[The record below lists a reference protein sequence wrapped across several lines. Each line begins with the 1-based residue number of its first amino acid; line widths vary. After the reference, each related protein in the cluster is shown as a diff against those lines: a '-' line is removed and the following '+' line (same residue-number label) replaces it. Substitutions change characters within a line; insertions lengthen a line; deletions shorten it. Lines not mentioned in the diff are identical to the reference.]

1 MNKIMIALLTIMAT
15 MAGELFDSTPLSAQP
30 NWLTESKKT
39 SVTLELIKPNF
50 DGEDVLTLATS
61 VLFLSARGPVSE
73 TNRMVVE
80 LPIAHVGFVKLNE
93 LVEETLLG
101 NPYFGF
107 EFGLSDSPTFF
118 ELGFRLPLAPDDMEY
133 ASSVGILSDFERL
146 EAFAPDLLLFTGGVN
161 YQQRN
166 ASNIVFRLRSGPSLW
181 VFSSNEDEDDPE
193 DEIWL
198 DYSVQVGYEND
209 SFSVLGGLTGSYWV
223 TQGNDD
229 EIDRTVHQ
237 LGVAASLIHGKLR
250 PGVHFRLP
258 LNSGD
263 DAILAG
269 LDFVFGLSLGL
280 QFN

>member
-1 MNKIMIALLTIMAT
+1 MNKIMITLLTIVAT
-15 MAGELFDSTPLSAQP
+15 MAGELFNTTPLSAQS
-30 NWLTESKKT
+30 NWLTKSKKT

-50 DGEDVLTLATS
+50 DGDDDLTVATS

-73 TNRMVVE
+73 NNRIVVE
-80 LPIAHVGFVKLNE
+80 VPIAHVGFDNSDSSD
-93 LVEETLLG
+93 ETLLG

-118 ELGFRLPLAPDDMEY
+118 ELGFRLPLAPDDKEF
-133 ASSVGILSDFERL
+133 ASFIGVLSDFERL
-146 EAFAPDLLLFTGGVN
+146 EAFASDLLMFSGRVN
-161 YQQRN
+161 YQRRN
-166 ASNIVFRLRSGPSLW
+166 ASNIVFRLRGGPSLW
-181 VFSSNEDEDDPE
+181 VFVSDEEDDPE

-198 DYSVQVGYEND
+198 NYSMQVGYESD

-223 TQGNDD
+223 TQGDD
-229 EIDRTVHQ
+229 DLIDRTVHQ
-237 LGVAASLIHGKLR
+237 LGVAASLVQGKLR

-269 LDFVFGLSLGL
+269 LDFVFGLSLGV
-280 QFN
+280 QFD

>member
-1 MNKIMIALLTIMAT
+1 MNKIMITLLTVVAA
-15 MAGELFDSTPLSAQP
+15 MAGELSNTTPLSAQP
-30 NWLTESKKT
+30 NWLTKSKKT

-50 DGEDVLTLATS
+50 DGDADLTLATT

-73 TNRMVVE
+73 TTRIVVE
-80 LPIAHVGFVKLNE
+80 FPIAHVGFVKLND

-118 ELGFRLPLAPDDMEY
+118 ELGLRLPLAPDDKEF
-133 ASSVGILSDFERL
+133 ASSIGILSDFERL
-146 EAFAPDLLLFTGGVN
+146 EAFDPDLLMFTGKVN
-161 YQQRN
+161 YQQRY
-166 ASNIVFRLRSGPSLW
+166 ASNIVFRLRVGPSLW
-181 VFSSNEDEDDPE
+181 VFGSDEEDDPE

-198 DYSVQVGYEND
+198 DYSTQVGYESD

-223 TQGNDD
+223 TQGDD
-229 EIDRTVHQ
+229 DLIDRTVHQ
-237 LGVAASLIHGKLR
+237 LGVAASLVYGKLR

-269 LDFVFGLSLGL
+269 LDFVFGLSLGV
-280 QFN
+280 QFD

>member
-1 MNKIMIALLTIMAT
+1 MNKIIITLLTIVAT
-15 MAGELFDSTPLSAQP
+15 MAGELFNTTPLSGQS
-30 NWLTESKKT
+30 NWLTRSKKT

-50 DGEDVLTLATS
+50 DGDDDLTVATS

-73 TNRMVVE
+73 NNRIVVE
-80 LPIAHVGFVKLNE
+80 LPIAHVGFDNSDSSD
-93 LVEETLLG
+93 ETLLG

-118 ELGFRLPLAPDDMEY
+118 ELGFRLPLAPDDKEF
-133 ASSVGILSDFERL
+133 ASFIGVLSDFERL
-146 EAFAPDLLLFTGGVN
+146 EAFASDLLMFSGRVN
-161 YQQRN
+161 YQRRN
-166 ASNIVFRLRSGPSLW
+166 ASNIVFRLRGGPSLW
-181 VFSSNEDEDDPE
+181 VFVSDEEDDPE

-198 DYSVQVGYEND
+198 NYSMQVGYESD

-223 TQGNDD
+223 TQGDD
-229 EIDRTVHQ
+229 DLIDRTVHQ
-237 LGVAASLIHGKLR
+237 LGVAASLVQGKLR

-269 LDFVFGLSLGL
+269 LDFVFGLSLGV
-280 QFN
+280 QFD

>member
-1 MNKIMIALLTIMAT
+1 MNKIMITLLTVVAA
-15 MAGELFDSTPLSAQP
+15 MAGELSNTTPLSAQP
-30 NWLTESKKT
+30 NWLTKSKKT

-50 DGEDVLTLATS
+50 DGDADLTVATS

-73 TNRMVVE
+73 TTRIVVE
-80 LPIAHVGFVKLNE
+80 FPIAHVGFVKLND

-118 ELGFRLPLAPDDMEY
+118 ELGFRLPLAPDDKEF
-133 ASSVGILSDFERL
+133 ASFIGVLSDFERL
-146 EAFAPDLLLFTGGVN
+146 EAFASDLLMFSGRVN
-161 YQQRN
+161 YQRRN
-166 ASNIVFRLRSGPSLW
+166 ASNIVFRLRGGPSLW
-181 VFSSNEDEDDPE
+181 VFVSDEEDDPE

-198 DYSVQVGYEND
+198 NYSMQVGYESD

-223 TQGNDD
+223 TQGDD
-229 EIDRTVHQ
+229 DLIDRTVHQ
-237 LGVAASLIHGKLR
+237 LGVAASLVQGKLR

-269 LDFVFGLSLGL
+269 LDFVFGLSLGV
-280 QFN
+280 QFD

>member
-1 MNKIMIALLTIMAT
+1 MNKIIITLLTIVAT
-15 MAGELFDSTPLSAQP
+15 MAGELFNTTPLSGQS
-30 NWLTESKKT
+30 NWLTKSKKT

-50 DGEDVLTLATS
+50 DGDDDLTAATS

-73 TNRMVVE
+73 NNRIVVE
-80 LPIAHVGFVKLNE
+80 LPIAHVGFDNSDSSD
-93 LVEETLLG
+93 ETLLG

-118 ELGFRLPLAPDDMEY
+118 ELGFRLPLAPDDKEF
-133 ASSVGILSDFERL
+133 ASFIGVLSDFERL
-146 EAFAPDLLLFTGGVN
+146 EAFASDLLMFSGRVN
-161 YQQRN
+161 YQRRN
-166 ASNIVFRLRSGPSLW
+166 ASNIVFRLRGGPSLW
-181 VFSSNEDEDDPE
+181 VFVSDEEDDPE

-198 DYSVQVGYEND
+198 NYSMQVGYESD

-223 TQGNDD
+223 TQGDD
-229 EIDRTVHQ
+229 DLIDRTVHQ
-237 LGVAASLIHGKLR
+237 LGVAASLVQGKLR

-269 LDFVFGLSLGL
+269 LDFVFGLSLGV
-280 QFN
+280 QFD